1 VMDYAA
7 AHALAPTPV
16 TETRELAG
24 SGLQARIDDRTLYLG
39 NERWMGELGLAPAVA
54 MVPEATSWREQGK
67 TVSWLAEETQG
78 DRRLLGALAFGDAI
92 KPQAAPAIARLHA
105 LGLKTLLLTGDHA
118 ASARHVAASLGI
130 DDVLASQRPQDKAQA
145 IAALRQQGH
154 VVAMVGD
161 GINDAPALA
170 TADVSFAMSTG
181 SDVAMHTA
189 AVTLMRADPRLVA
202 DTIDISRRSYR
213 KIRQNLFWA
222 FIYNLIGIPLA
233 ALGWLSPVVA
243 GAAMA
248 LSSVSVITNALLLKR
263 WRATSG
269 GRHDG
274 E

>member
-1 VMDYAA
+1 YADS
-7 AHALAPTPV
+7 HALQRPLA
-16 TETRELAG
+16 TETQEVAG
-24 SGLQARIDDRTLYLG
+24 NGVQARVDGRRLYLG
-39 NERWMGELGLAPAVA
+39 NERWMQELGLTEMMAA
-54 MVPEATSWREQGK
+54 VPEAAQWSNQGK
-67 TVSWLAEETQG
+67 TISWLAEEAKDG
-78 DRRLLGALAFGDAI
+78 RCLLGALAFGDAV
-92 KPQAAPAIARLHA
+92 KAEAPSAIVQLQA
-105 LGLKTLLLTGDHA
+105 LGLHTMLLTGDHA
-118 ASARHVAASLGI
+118 ASAQHVAGSLGI
-130 DDVLASQRPQDKAQA
+130 GQIRAAQRPQDKAET

-181 SDVAMHTA
+181 ADVAMHTA

-233 ALGWLSPVVA
+233 AFGWLSPVVA

-263 WRATSG
+263 WRAASG
-269 GRHDG
+269 T
-274 E
+274 EA